1 MTFAGHD
8 DVFPSLSLI
17 QVRALPPHEREVAL
31 EEWVAWLS
39 ANRHRVSAQVEM
51 LLDKALFELRVDA
64 VGNPPSGSVGD
75 RFDDWLEHAG
85 TVGEGRSPDEDL
97 EEF

>member
-1 MTFAGHD
+1 MTFASHD
-8 DVFPSLSLI
+8 DVLPTLSLI

-39 ANRHRVSAQVEM
+39 GNRHRVSEQVET

-64 VGNPPSGSVGD
+64 VGNTPTSDVGD

-85 TVGEGRSPDEDL
+85 TVGEGQGPDEDL